1 MENIFRK
8 IVGHKK
14 TIIVTFLIAVIICFI
29 SGNFVSVNYDMND
42 YLPEDIKNP
51 TYEAK
56 ITNSSRKIV
65 TEANKENK
73 N

>member
-42 YLPEDIKNP
+42 YLHQRVMQPLEH
-51 TYEAK
+51 EQL
-56 ITNSSRKIV
+56 
-65 TEANKENK
+65 
-73 N
+73 

>member
-42 YLPEDIKNP
+42 YLPEDTKSTVSINVMEEEFGRGVLNE
-51 TYEAK
+51 YC
-56 ITNSSRKIV
+56 NS
-65 TEANKENK
+65 
-73 N
+73 